1 MSVLRERVVDGAR
14 TVSLLLVVVCTLTGT
29 VTGAAGGPSGPAQPG
44 SPASDAATDGTVEA
58 AATVSSCGTL
68 SSPGVYTLG
77 ADIEAFGPGTCLVV
91 ASDGVRID
99 GAGHEIS
106 TRTADTVLVGTDG
119 GDYSNVTVEDLSIDG
134 GRGVVLRSVDAAR
147 VTDLD
152 GYANT
157 DGLNVSGSDI
167 EVSGVDL
174 ASSSGT
180 AVGVANAVGVELR
193 NVSVGAADAGVSI
206 GGTNDVV
213 VENLSVTG
221 GQRAAIEASG
231 GFSSGTNFT
240 FRNVTVEN
248 ANTSVALLFVSDVTI
263 RGLEA
268 TRSTTGVRAELSG
281 AVRVVD
287 SRVDVGGE
295 GLAVL
300 ASSLVARN
308 ATVTTDGF
316 GDTYGVR
323 LLSAGDSLLRDVTVT
338 GPRGVRLNSTGNV
351 TVEDLTARVADDAL
365 YSTRAS
371 DLTVDGVDATVHPS
385 RGLTGTQVQ
394 FFNSTDRPVVRNV
407 TVDANGTTV
416 YGLGFTDENAAHVED
431 FESVGGEAGV
441 SMLRS
446 ANVSIV
452 DASVADAEIGV
463 EASGSENVYV
473 RRLETRNVTT
483 GVSAISG
490 TRDLRLL
497 DSTLGV
503 TDEGVSR
510 YPDEFVARNVT
521 ITGPASFGIEL
532 ARATNATLADVTVR
546 DATGTAFDLDVR
558 GRTDYADLA
567 VRNVTGDYVVAPN
580 DTTATVTNLSTD
592 RGRYDVT
599 LANATVGPPDAAVVG
614 TSPPDTTGTD
624 TYLGIGTVVGGYPT
638 ATIDA
643 RYDESAIGP
652 VDETN
657 LTVSRDLAGSWQPVS
672 GATVDEAGNTVTWS
686 VTGYGIGG
694 TYGLFTPQT
703 CPIVDGTQTRS
714 VDADADC
721 EDVDGDG
728 RFEFLDVVALLFA
741 DFGAINADPAGDA
754 LDIDGS
760 GKVDFL
766 DVVALLFEL
775 S

>member
-1 MSVLRERVVDGAR
+1 MSVFRERVVDSAR
-14 TVSLLLVVVCTLTGT
+14 TVGLLLVVVCTLTGT
-29 VTGAAGGPSGPAQPG
+29 VTGAAGGLPGPAQPG
-44 SPASDAATDGTVEA
+44 STATDGTVGTT
-58 AATVSSCGTL
+58 ATLTSCGTL

-77 ADIEAFGPGTCLVV
+77 ADVEAFGSGPCLVV
-91 ASDGVRID
+91 ASDGVEID
-99 GAGHEIS
+99 GNGFDVS

-119 GDYSNVTVEDLSIDG
+119 GNYSNVVVENLSINR
-134 GRGVVLRSVDAAR
+134 GRGVVLRSVEHAR
-147 VTDLD
+147 IAGLD
-152 GYANT
+152 GSAST
-157 DGLNVSGSDI
+157 GGLNVSGFDI
-167 EVSGVDL
+167 EVSDVDVTSPDG
-174 ASSSGT
+174 AAI
-180 AVGVANAVGVELR
+180 AVADADDVQLR
-193 NVSVGAADAGVSI
+193 NVSVVAADTGLSI
-206 GGTNDVV
+206 WATSDLVA
-213 VENLSVTG
+213 ENLTVEG
-221 GQRAAIEASG
+221 AKQAAIQASG
-231 GFSSGTNFT
+231 RVSLAGFDVGRNLT
-240 FRNVTVEN
+240 FRDVSVEN
-248 ANTSVALLFVSDVTI
+248 ANATVSLLFVSNVTV
-263 RGLEA
+263 RGLDA
-268 TRSTTGVRAELSG
+268 TASTTGVRTSVSG
-281 AVRVVD
+281 TVRVVD
-287 SRVDVGGE
+287 SRVDVARE
-295 GLAVL
+295 GLSAV
-300 ASSLVARN
+300 ASPLVARN
-308 ATVTTDGF
+308 VTVTTAGF
-316 GDTYGVR
+316 GDAYAVR
-323 LLSAGDSLLRDVTVT
+323 LGGDDSLLREVTVT
-338 GPRGVRLNSTGNV
+338 GPRGVRLNGTRNV
-351 TVEDLTARVADDAL
+351 TIEDLTARVADDAL
-365 YSTRAS
+365 SSTRAS
-371 DLTVDGVDATVHPS
+371 DLTVDGVDATTDPS
-385 RGLTGTQVQ
+385 LGGTGTQVH
-394 FFNSTDRPVVRNV
+394 FVNSTDRPVVRNV
-407 TVDANGTTV
+407 TVDTNGTDV

-431 FESVGGEAGV
+431 FESVGGRAGV
-441 SMLRS
+441 SMFGS

-452 DASVADAEIGV
+452 DASVADAGIGV
-463 EASGSENVYV
+463 EASGSENVSV
-473 RRLETRNVTT
+473 RRLETGNVAT

-521 ITGPASFGIEL
+521 ITGPASYGIEL

-643 RYDESAIGP
+643 RYEESAIGP
-652 VDETN
+652 VDEAN

-686 VTGYGIGG
+686 VSGYGIGG

-728 RFEFLDVVALLFA
+728 KFEFLDVVALLFA